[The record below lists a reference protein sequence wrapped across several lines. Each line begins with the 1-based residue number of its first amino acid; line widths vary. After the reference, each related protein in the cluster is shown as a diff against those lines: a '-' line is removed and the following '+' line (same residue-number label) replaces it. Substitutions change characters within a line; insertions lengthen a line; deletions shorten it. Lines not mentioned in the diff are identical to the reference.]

1 MQHHFTVEIA
11 ERYGINCAI
20 LLDNLVYWQL
30 RNEANNQNFYDGR
43 YWSYNSVK
51 AYKELFP
58 YLSEKQIRGALQKLI
73 DEGLIVSGEY
83 SDNPYDH
90 TKWYSVAEEVMGY
103 QKGQID
109 FAKRANLE
117 LPSGANRN
125 SQKGKSSIIQIENN
139 TYINHI
145 ENILSYFNEKTGKN
159 LKLTDNLRKL
169 ISGRLKEGFTEDD
182 FKKVIDTKVQKW
194 GKDAKMKQYLRPSTL
209 FAPSHFQEYLNED
222 ARKEL
227 GKVWK

>member
-1 MQHHFTVEIA
+1 M
-11 ERYGINCAI
+11 
-20 LLDNLVYWQL
+20 
-30 RNEANNQNFYDGR
+30 
-43 YWSYNSVK
+43 
-51 AYKELFP
+51 
-58 YLSEKQIRGALQKLI
+58 QKLI

-90 TKWYSVAEEVMGY
+90 TKWYSVVEEVMGY

-139 TYINHI
+139 TYINQI